1 MEIEINRTS
10 DNPANTML
18 EVYAHNTRPFCKIYE
33 EDFIELLSDNQI
45 KKLENGETKFNVNK
59 QHLIARCK
67 QMLSYP

>member
-1 MEIEINRTS
+1 MKVEINRTS
-10 DNPANTML
+10 TNPANTML

-33 EDFIELLSDNQI
+33 EDFMELLSDNQI
-45 KKLENGETKFNVNK
+45 NQLENGKIEFDINK